1 MENPKIILNRL
12 LYPIYEQSDLAEL
25 PAIVET
31 DVETPGASGSTHK
44 VYSYRQM
51 QSLIDAA
58 QEEFLARQVGKGD
71 RVMMSA
77 PNSARLIASIL
88 ALWRIGAVAVPVDA
102 RVTVQEVQN
111 VAKRLQVRLLCGSTR
126 HTTDFLV
133 ANQSLEAENI
143 GLLDI
148 SAIQEAPKNPSGL
161 ACIDRSEE
169 DLKAP
174 AFIILTSGTTGAP
187 KGAVHDLQ
195 SLMVNLVELGEMAS
209 LKREMRGVLPLPLSH
224 IFGLEVNL
232 ICLLFGASV
241 VFCDLTPNGF
251 FACINKYDPHILV
264 GVPTVY
270 AAMLNIPDGKMNMN
284 SAHILLSGG
293 APLPVSLAEDFQ
305 GKFGKKLN
313 NGYGST
319 ESKIIALNLTGP
331 HDSVG
336 KPIPS
341 VRVEIIGDNDQPVA
355 DGETGE
361 ITISGSNLMLGYVD
375 NPEATSKAVRNGRYY
390 TGDLGHIKDGQIF
403 ISGRAKEMIVVAGN
417 KVFPAEVEDV
427 LLNHP
432 NASEVAVI
440 GVPHKSLGQTV
451 KAVIVIKDKALSER
465 LKEGGDAKKAAR
477 QELISQFKDYSKDN
491 LKRELR
497 PMEWDFRAVGDYLP
511 KTLSGKV
518 DKKKLEAV
526 GASTE
531 R

>member
-1 MENPKIILNRL
+1 MENPKNILNRL
-12 LYPIYEQSDLAEL
+12 LYPVAEQSDRADL
-25 PAIVET
+25 PAIIET

-44 VYSYRQM
+44 TYSFGQM
-51 QSLIDAA
+51 HSLIDAA
-58 QEEFLARQVGKGD
+58 QEEFLARGVTRGD

-77 PNSARLIASIL
+77 PNSARLLASIL

-111 VAKRLQVRLLCGSTR
+111 VAKRLGVKLLCGSTR
-126 HTTDFLV
+126 HTTDFFV
-133 ANQSLEAENI
+133 ANKSMEAENI
-143 GLLDI
+143 GLFDV
-148 SAIQEAPKNPSGL
+148 SALPDSPRDAGSLKR
-161 ACIDRSEE
+161 IDRSDD
-169 DLKAP
+169 DLKEP
-174 AFIILTSGTTGAP
+174 GFIILTSGTTGVP
-187 KGAVHDLQ
+187 KGAVHDLH
-195 SLMVNLVELGEMAS
+195 SLMINLVELGEMAS
-209 LKREMRGVLPLPLSH
+209 VGKNMRGILPLPLSH

-232 ICLLFGASV
+232 ICFLFGASV
-241 VFCDLTPNGF
+241 VFCDLTQNGF

-270 AAMLNIPDGKMNMN
+270 AAMLNIPTAMLNMN

-319 ESKIIALNLTGP
+319 ESKIIALNLIGP

-341 VRVEIIGDNDQPVA
+341 VKVEIIGDGDQPLPE
-355 DGETGE
+355 GETGE
-361 ITISGSNLMLGYVD
+361 IAISGSNLMMSYVD
-375 NPEATSKAVRNGRYY
+375 NPEATDKAVRNGRYY
-390 TGDLGHIKDGQIF
+390 TGDLGHIKEQQIY

-432 NASEVAVI
+432 NAAEVAVI

-451 KAVIVIKDKALSER
+451 KAVIVIKDKALSEQ
-465 LKEGGDAKKAAR
+465 LKQGGEAKKAAR
-477 QELISQFKDYSKDN
+477 QELIGQFKDYSKNN

-518 DKKKLEAV
+518 DKKKLEQV
-526 GASTE
+526 GV
-531 R
+531 

>member
-1 MENPKIILNRL
+1 MTNPISVLNKL
-12 LYPIYEQSDLAEL
+12 LYPVTEDPERASL
-25 PAIVET
+25 PAIIET

-44 VYSYRQM
+44 QHSYKEF

-58 QEEFLARQVGKGD
+58 EETFIASEVQRGD
-71 RVMMSA
+71 RIMMTA
-77 PNSARLIASIL
+77 PNSARLLASIL
-88 ALWRIGAVAVPVDA
+88 ALWRIGAVAVLVDA
-102 RVTVQEVQN
+102 RVTALEVQN
-111 VAKRLQVRLLCGSTR
+111 VAKRLKVKLLCGSLR
-126 HTTDFLV
+126 HAPDFFS
-133 ANQSLEAENI
+133 ANESMKEAQI
-143 GLLDI
+143 GLMDI
-148 SAIQEAPKNPSGL
+148 SAIPESARNAAALSRRE
-161 ACIDRSEE
+161 ISNEE
-169 DLKAP
+169 LKEP
-174 AFIILTSGTTGAP
+174 AFIILTSGTTGTP
-187 KGAVHDLQ
+187 KGAVHDLN
-195 SLMVNLVELGEMAS
+195 SLMINLVELGEMAS
-209 LKREMRGVLPLPLSH
+209 IKSEMRGLLPLPLSH

-232 ICLLFGASV
+232 ICALFGASV
-241 VFCDLTPNGF
+241 TYCDLTPNGF

-270 AAMLNIPDGKMNMN
+270 AAMLNIPDGKMMMN

-293 APLPVSLAEDFQ
+293 APLPVSLAEDFL
-305 GKFGKKLN
+305 GKYGKKLN

-319 ESKIIALNLTGP
+319 ESKIIALNLIGP

-341 VRVEIIGDNDQPVA
+341 ITVEIVDENDKVLA
-355 DGETGE
+355 EGETGE

-375 NPEATSKAVRNGRYY
+375 NPEATAKAVRNGRYY
-390 TGDLGHIKDGQIF
+390 TGDLGHIQDKQIF

-432 NASEVAVI
+432 NAAEVAVI

-451 KAVIVIKDKALSER
+451 KAVIVIKDKRLSEQ
-465 LKEGGDAKKAAR
+465 LKEGGEAKKAAR

-497 PMEWDFRAVGDYLP
+497 PMEWDFREIGNYLP

-518 DKKKLEAV
+518 DKKKLESATT
-526 GASTE
+526 SH
-531 R
+531 

>member
-1 MENPKIILNRL
+1 MENPKNILNCL
-12 LYPIYEQSDLAEL
+12 LYPVTEHSDRAEL

-44 VYSYRQM
+44 TYNYGQM

-58 QEEFLARQVGKGD
+58 HEEFLARKVSKGD
-71 RVMMSA
+71 RVMMAA
-77 PNSARLIASIL
+77 PNSARLLASIL

-111 VAKRLQVRLLCGSTR
+111 VAKRLKVKLLCGSMR
-126 HTTDFLV
+126 HNPDFLS
-133 ANQSLEAENI
+133 ANQSMEAENI
-143 GLLDI
+143 GLVDI
-148 SAIQEAPKNPSGL
+148 SALAEEPKDASALPKSE
-161 ACIDRSEE
+161 RSEA
-169 DLKAP
+169 DLKEP
-174 AFIILTSGTTGAP
+174 AFIILTSGTTGTP
-187 KGAVHDLQ
+187 KGAVHDLH
-195 SLMVNLVELGEMAS
+195 SLMINLEELGEMAS
-209 LKREMRGVLPLPLSH
+209 LKQEMRGLLPLPLSH
-224 IFGLEVNL
+224 IFGLEVML
-232 ICLLFGASV
+232 ICFLFGARV

-270 AAMLNIPDGKMNMN
+270 AAMLNVPDGRLNLN

-319 ESKIIALNLTGP
+319 ESKIIALNLIGP

-341 VRVEIIGDNDQPVA
+341 VKVEIIGDNDEPVGE
-355 DGETGE
+355 GETGE

-375 NPEATSKAVRNGRYY
+375 NPEATAKAVRNGRYY
-390 TGDLGHIKDGQIF
+390 TGDLGHIKDQQIY

-432 NASEVAVI
+432 NAAEVAVI

-451 KAVIVIKDKALSER
+451 KAVIVIKDKDLSEL
-465 LKEGGDAKKAAR
+465 LKKGGDAKKAAR
-477 QELISQFKDYSKDN
+477 QELIGQFKDYSKDN

-497 PMEWDFRAVGDYLP
+497 PMEWDFRAAEDYLP

-526 GASTE
+526 GATT
-531 R
+531 

>member
-1 MENPKIILNRL
+1 MENPITSLNCL
-12 LYPIYEQSDLAEL
+12 LYPLANHADRAEL

-31 DVETPGASGSTHK
+31 DVDTPGESGTNHK
-44 VYSYRQM
+44 TYSYAQM

-58 QEEFLARQVGKGD
+58 QEEFLARNVSKGE

-77 PNSARLIASIL
+77 PNSARLFAAIL
-88 ALWRIGAVAVPVDA
+88 ALWRIGAVAVLVDA

-111 VAKRLQVRLLCGSTR
+111 VAKRLKVKLLCGSVR
-126 HTTDFLV
+126 HNPNFLT
-133 ANQSLEAENI
+133 ANSSIEEEQI

-148 SAIQEAPKNPSGL
+148 SAIPEEPKDASALPKFE
-161 ACIDRSEE
+161 RSEAE
-169 DLKAP
+169 LKEP
-174 AFIILTSGTTGAP
+174 AFIILTSGTTGTP
-187 KGAVHDLQ
+187 KGAVHELH
-195 SLMVNLVELGEMAS
+195 SLMINLEELGAMAS
-209 LKREMRGVLPLPLSH
+209 IKREMRGILPLPLSH
-224 IFGLEVNL
+224 IFGLEVML
-232 ICLLFGASV
+232 ICFLFGAKV
-241 VFCDLTPNGF
+241 VFCDLTKSGF

-270 AAMLNIPDGKMNMN
+270 AAMLNIPNGLINMN

-305 GKFGKKLN
+305 GRFGKKLN

-319 ESKIIALNLTGP
+319 ESKIIALNLIGP
-331 HDSVG
+331 HESVG

-341 VRVEIIGDNDQPVA
+341 VKVEIMGDNGEPVA
-355 DGETGE
+355 EGQTGE
-361 ITISGSNLMLGYVD
+361 IAISGSNLMLSYVD
-375 NPEATSKAVRNGRYY
+375 NPEATEKAVRNGRYY
-390 TGDLGHIKDGQIF
+390 TGDLGHIKDEQIF

-432 NASEVAVI
+432 NAAEVAVI

-451 KAVIVIKDKALSER
+451 KAVIVINDKKLSDQ

-477 QELISQFKDYSKDN
+477 QELIGQFKDFSKDN

-497 PMEWDFRAVGDYLP
+497 PMEWDFRAAGDYLP

-518 DKKKLEAV
+518 DKKQLDAV
-526 GASTE
+526 GATP
-531 R
+531 

>member
-1 MENPKIILNRL
+1 M
-12 LYPIYEQSDLAEL
+12 
-25 PAIVET
+25 
-31 DVETPGASGSTHK
+31 
-44 VYSYRQM
+44 
-51 QSLIDAA
+51 
-58 QEEFLARQVGKGD
+58 
-71 RVMMSA
+71 
-77 PNSARLIASIL
+77 
-88 ALWRIGAVAVPVDA
+88 WVDTA
-102 RVTVQEVQN
+102 
-111 VAKRLQVRLLCGSTR
+111 
-126 HTTDFLV
+126 H
-133 ANQSLEAENI
+133 NQSLEAENI

-148 SAIQEAPKNPSGL
+148 SAIQEAPKNPSAL

-209 LKREMRGVLPLPLSH
+209 LKREMRGVLLLSLSH

-232 ICLLFGASV
+232 ICLLFGVSV

-251 FACINKYDPHILV
+251 FAFINKYDPHILV